1 MSHSKED
8 DLKLGSITE
17 VWTSREQWLKYCQYL
32 DNMAAE
38 AYDSEG
44 VPIKLSRYAL
54 FLKLYVDLFQ
64 IEKYLREQGKDTN
77 TSNEE
82 LKTMVLNIKQHPEDF
97 FGLERSLSCIDAGVR
112 KEVLTN
118 LKKVRKNESP
128 AGSWVYRTVY
138 SRVLDKLNHMLG
150 GYHQW
155 MQTQNLPIAAT

>member
-1 MSHSKED
+1 M
-8 DLKLGSITE
+8 
-17 VWTSREQWLKYCQYL
+17 
-32 DNMAAE
+32 
-38 AYDSEG
+38 
-44 VPIKLSRYAL
+44 
-54 FLKLYVDLFQ
+54 DLFQ
-64 IEKYLREQGKDTN
+64 KEKYLKEQGKDTR
-77 TSNEE
+77 TSSEE

-128 AGSWVYRTVY
+128 AGSWVYQTVY

-155 MQTQNLPIAAT
+155 MQTQNLPISAS

>member
-1 MSHSKED
+1 M
-8 DLKLGSITE
+8 
-17 VWTSREQWLKYCQYL
+17 
-32 DNMAAE
+32 
-38 AYDSEG
+38 
-44 VPIKLSRYAL
+44 
-54 FLKLYVDLFQ
+54 DLFQ
-64 IEKYLREQGKDTN
+64 KEKYLKEQGKDTR
-77 TSNEE
+77 TSSEE

-118 LKKVRKNESP
+118 LKMVRKNESA

-155 MQTQNLPIAAT
+155 MQTQNLPITAS